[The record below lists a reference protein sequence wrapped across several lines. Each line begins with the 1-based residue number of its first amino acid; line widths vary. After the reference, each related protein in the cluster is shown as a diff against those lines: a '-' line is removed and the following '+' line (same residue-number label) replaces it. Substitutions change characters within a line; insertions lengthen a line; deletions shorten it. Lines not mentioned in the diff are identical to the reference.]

1 MSHRPNPSRRTAAD
15 RRPDAPAIVRISRY
29 RDSPGTDGALALARV
44 PGVQAAESPLRVVRP
59 GDDTE
64 SELRRI
70 ADTAVLMVAETLAG
84 IRPPAR
90 LTLIAVPEVCRAL
103 DARRAT
109 PPARRVAPPRVAP
122 PARRVVPP
130 RVLATWLQ
138 RPAPAAAETGA
149 VIAVAGRVHALAL
162 RLEHLRGRWR
172 CTAVETTAF

>member
-44 PGVQAAESPLRVVRP
+44 PGVQAAESPLRIVRP

-109 PPARRVAPPRVAP
+109 PPARRVAPPRV
-122 PARRVVPP
+122 VPP

-149 VIAVAGRVHALAL
+149 VIALAGRVHALAL

>member
-1 MSHRPNPSRRTAAD
+1 MSQRPIPN
-15 RRPDAPAIVRISRY
+15 RRPGTRPGRNTPAVVRISRY
-29 RDSPGTDGALALARV
+29 RAAPPTDGALALARV
-44 PGVQAAESPLRVVRP
+44 PGAQALESALRIVRP
-59 GDDTE
+59 GDDAETE
-64 SELRRI
+64 VRRV

-90 LTLIAVPEVCRAL
+90 LALIAVPEVCRAL

-109 PPARRVAPPRVAP
+109 P

-149 VIAVAGRVHALAL
+149 VIVVAGRVHALAL
-162 RLEHLRGRWR
+162 RLDHLRGRWR
-172 CTAVETTAF
+172 CTAVETTAV